1 MAVKIRLSRRG
12 RKKLAMFDVVV
23 ADARAPRDGRFIE
36 KLGTYNPNTNPATV
50 VLNEKQAIKWVMD
63 GAQPTDTA
71 KAILSYKGILYA
83 KHLQVGV
90 NKGALTQ
97 EQADAKFEAWK
108 AEKEIKIQTKAS
120 TIQQSKAKSKATRLE
135 AESKVSANRA
145 VNIAAKNKAADDA
158 IVASVVDAINES
170 DEDEVEIANETA
182 SDIVADAPVA
192 DEAVAEAP
200 AAEVAVAEVAVEEA
214 VAEAPVAEV
223 AVEEAVAEAPA
234 ADAAVEEA
242 VAEAPAAE
250 VAVEEVVAEESVA
263 EEAVAEA
270 TSEEAP
276 AAEAAEEEAPAAE

>member
-50 VLNEKQAIKWVMD
+50 VLNEKQAIKWVMN

-90 NKGALTQ
+90 IKGALTQ

-120 TIQQSKAKSKATRLE
+120 TIQQSKAKSKASRLE

-145 VNIAAKNKAADDA
+145 INIAAKNKAADDA

-182 SDIVADAPVA
+182 SDIVVDAPAAEEV
-192 DEAVAEAP
+192 VAEAP
-200 AAEVAVAEVAVEEA
+200 AEVAAE
-214 VAEAPVAEV
+214 EV
-223 AVEEAVAEAPA
+223 VAEAPA
-234 ADAAVEEA
+234 EVAAEE
-242 VAEAPAAE
+242 VVSE
-250 VAVEEVVAEESVA
+250 VAVEEVVAEEPVA
-263 EEAVAEA
+263 DVAA
-270 TSEEAP
+270 EEAP
-276 AAEAAEEEAPAAE
+276 AAEATEEETPAAE